1 MKILI
6 AEDHSLVREG
16 LKNLLLSSGF
26 VTEVVEATNGLEAL
40 LKMRETSPDLVML
53 DYEMPIYNGIFAARE
68 INAENPNLPILM
80 VSMYFTKEYVM
91 DAVRAK
97 VRGFV
102 SKGSRADE
110 MLDAIKALSQGKT
123 WFKGAVAE
131 FIAEEALGNRSKQK
145 KLVGSV
151 LTERELELIPFFAS
165 GLKSQEIAEQL
176 HISKRTVEVHKSNI
190 FKKIGFQN
198 NSELVRYAVRN
209 NLVRL

>member
-6 AEDHSLVREG
+6 AEDHSLVRDG

-110 MLDAIKALSQGKT
+110 MLDAIKALTLGKT
-123 WFKGAVAE
+123 WFKGTVAE

-190 FKKIGFQN
+190 FKKIGFRN

>member
-190 FKKIGFQN
+190 FKKIGFRN

>member
-110 MLDAIKALSQGKT
+110 MLDAIKALTQGKT

-190 FKKIGFQN
+190 FKKIGFRN

>member
-6 AEDHSLVREG
+6 AEDHSLVRDG

-110 MLDAIKALSQGKT
+110 MLDAIKALTQGKT

-190 FKKIGFQN
+190 FKKIGFRN